1 MVYVENNLI
10 DSAGG
15 MYLIVDNLIE
25 INNIMVGSNTIN
37 LRKVNLKPYGFH
49 KMYMDKEV
57 IEDKF
62 YQIIHQFIERN
73 IISKKFYSILLNKA
87 HPFYDGNGKTC
98 KMLFANDD
106 IIR

>member
-1 MVYVENNLI
+1 MFDVIKEILISEKEFTETNYKSLQRALVYVENNLI

-25 INNIMVGSNTIN
+25 INNIMAGANTIN

-57 IEDKF
+57 IEEKF
-62 YQIIHQFIERN
+62 YQIIHQFMKE
-73 IISKKFYSILLNKA
+73 ILYLNS
-87 HPFYDGNGKTC
+87 FIQYY
-98 KMLFANDD
+98 
-106 IIR
+106 

>member
-1 MVYVENNLI
+1 MIYAENNLI

-25 INNIMVGSNTIN
+25 INNIMTGSNTIN
-37 LRKVNLKPYGFH
+37 LRKVNLKAYGFH
-49 KMYMDKEV
+49 KMYVDKEV

-73 IISKKFYSILLNKA
+73 IISKKFYSILLNKI

>member
-25 INNIMVGSNTIN
+25 INNIMAGSNTIN
-37 LRKVNLKPYGFH
+37 LRKVNLKPHGFH
-49 KMYMDKEV
+49 KMYVGKEV

-73 IISKKFYSILLNKA
+73 IISKKFYSILLNKT

-98 KMLFANDD
+98 KMLLANDD